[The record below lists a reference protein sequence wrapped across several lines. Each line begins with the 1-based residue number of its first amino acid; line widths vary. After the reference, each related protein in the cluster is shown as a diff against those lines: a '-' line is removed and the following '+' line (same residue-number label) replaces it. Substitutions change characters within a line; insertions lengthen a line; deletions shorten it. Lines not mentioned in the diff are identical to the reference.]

1 MWCSVLDVTSNLSEQ
16 SLPVLSLEQ
25 NGRASAG
32 WRRQLHHRYGL
43 EEPFTTLGGHELS
56 TGAGNFPP
64 AVQGT
69 RLESPEDKGNTF
81 PQEIELTRLF
91 AVIPFLLSI
100 RFFHRKPSHVIKRRP
115 GRDGGVESMGQ
126 MFNSV
131 VVGSLEHQKDF
142 WVGTE

>member
-1 MWCSVLDVTSNLSEQ
+1 MTINHAHRFFIFHLKQKAQKMYDKIWENLNILASLNMHLWFFPPFSPLVYKMWCSVLDVTSNLSEQ

-69 RLESPEDKGNTF
+69 RLESPEDKGN
-81 PQEIELTRLF
+81 I
-91 AVIPFLLSI
+91 S
-100 RFFHRKPSHVIKRRP
+100 P
-115 GRDGGVESMGQ
+115 GNR
-126 MFNSV
+126 
-131 VVGSLEHQKDF
+131 
-142 WVGTE
+142 TY